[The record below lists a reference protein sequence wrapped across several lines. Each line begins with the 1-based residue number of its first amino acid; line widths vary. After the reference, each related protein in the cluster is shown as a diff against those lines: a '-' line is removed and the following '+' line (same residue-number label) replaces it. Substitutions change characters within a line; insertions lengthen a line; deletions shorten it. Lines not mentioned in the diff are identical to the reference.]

1 MTQRLRAIPIAVLTL
16 LAAAFVVL
24 APTQVEAQNQG
35 RQTMPEA
42 PPIEDGEL
50 RTFAHV
56 YLDVAE
62 VRDDLESEL
71 EETADQAEAQQLQQA
86 AQAEMRGI
94 LEESELTIERY
105 TQIGQILNVD
115 PEQRAEF
122 QALVEEI
129 RQEEGDP
136 GPVRR

>member
-1 MTQRLRAIPIAVLTL
+1 MMQRLRAIPTLLLTL
-16 LAAAFVVL
+16 AVAALAL
-24 APTQVEAQNQG
+24 APTQLEAQNQG
-35 RQTMPEA
+35 RETMPEA

-50 RTFAHV
+50 RAFAHI

-62 VRDDLESEL
+62 VRQDLQQEL
-71 EETADQAEAQQLQQA
+71 EAAPESEAQQLQQA

-94 LEESELTIERY
+94 LEESEFTIERY

-122 QALVEEI
+122 RAVVEDIQAD
-129 RQEEGDP
+129 EGG
-136 GPVRR
+136 GPVLR

>member
-1 MTQRLRAIPIAVLTL
+1 MTKRLRAIPTLLLTL
-16 LAAAFVVL
+16 LAAFLVV
-24 APTQVEAQNQG
+24 APAQLEAQNQG

-62 VRDDLESEL
+62 VRNDLETNL
-71 EETADQAEAQQLQQA
+71 EGAGETEAQQLQQE
-86 AQAEMRGI
+86 AQTEMRTI
-94 LEESELTIERY
+94 LEESELSVERY

-122 QALVEEI
+122 QAVVEEI
-129 RQEEGDP
+129 QEDEG
-136 GPVRR
+136 GGLFR

>member
-1 MTQRLRAIPIAVLTL
+1 MTQRLRAVPIAVLT
-16 LAAAFVVL
+16 
-24 APTQVEAQNQG
+24 
-35 RQTMPEA
+35 MPEG

-62 VRDDLESEL
+62 VRADLENEL
-71 EETADQAEAQQLQQA
+71 QENADQAEAQQLQQA
-86 AQAEMRGI
+86 AQAEMRTI
-94 LEESELTIERY
+94 LDESELTIERY

-122 QALVEEI
+122 QTVVEEI
-129 RQEEGDP
+129 QSEEGSGP
-136 GPVRR
+136 GGR